1 MIRVDTMVI
10 GGGPAGS
17 AAACGLARDG
27 HDVMLIERTATPHHK
42 VCGEFLSA
50 DTQILLQRLGVDA
63 LALGAAPVAEIA
75 LYTCSRS
82 LTSTLPFRG
91 LSLSRYRLDAA
102 LMQQAQFSGAQLH
115 RGVAARAVRREA
127 SGWSVVCDNGHTI
140 GCRNLVVATGKLGLR
155 GIDDKRDHSRVGM
168 KMHLRPSSAL
178 HRTLEGRVELY
189 FLNAGYA
196 GLELV
201 EDGVA
206 NLCMVLPRETTGRSG
221 AIWPVLRDRLTTA
234 LPELAKRLADA
245 EPLWEK
251 PQAVACP
258 GGGHLHHESDA
269 AAYRVG
275 DRLAHIPPF
284 TGDGLAIA
292 LGSAALAVEHIRR
305 GLSPDRYLAAA
316 RDLTAGPIQ
325 LASVISRLASHRFSR
340 NLMIAAAA
348 RSPAL
353 IGSIVRRTRLRWMP
367 SETSPAVQS
376 SVARGSP

>member
-27 HDVMLIERTATPHHK
+27 HDVMLIERAATPHHK

-63 LALGAAPVAEIA
+63 LALGAAPVAE
-75 LYTCSRS
+75 LTLHTSSRS

-102 LMQQAQFSGAQLH
+102 LMQQAQFSGTRLH
-115 RGVAARAVRREA
+115 RGVMARAVRREA

-155 GIDDKRDHSRVGM
+155 GIDDKRDHSRVGL
-168 KMHLRPSSAL
+168 KMHLRPTSAL
-178 HRTLEGRVELY
+178 HRALEGRVELY
-189 FLNAGYA
+189 FLDAGYA

-201 EDGVA
+201 EDGIA
-206 NLCMVLPRETTGRSG
+206 NLCMVLPQETTGKSG
-221 AIWPVLRDRLTTA
+221 ASWPVLRNRLTIA

-251 PQAVACP
+251 PKAVVCP
-258 GGGHLHHESDA
+258 GAGHLHREPDA

-292 LGSAALAVEHIRR
+292 LGSAALAVQHIQR
-305 GLSPDRYLAAA
+305 GLSADHYLAAA

-325 LASVISRLASHRFSR
+325 LASVISRLAGHRFSR
-340 NLMIAAAA
+340 NLMFAAAA
-348 RSPAL
+348 RNPGL
-353 IGSIVRRTRLRWMP
+353 IRSIVRHTRLP
-367 SETSPAVQS
+367 LTPGETIAAVQPGVS
-376 SVARGSP
+376 RGSP